1 MPANDIPRV
10 DRQHAEDAISEL
22 QAWAAHDRYRRVTCE
37 IAVGAILA
45 ALQSPPPREAA
56 IREPWGH
63 PDLIEGLGAAAANLR
78 TYEWGHDLAE
88 HCDTAAFLL
97 TEGPPSGEADAALW
111 TLVEEWTVAHREWMA
126 PHGHSLDG
134 PEYRRYDE
142 ARTALLAYR
151 PPSAPA
157 PAVTPTAKPR
167 VESCERCQMKLPE
180 HLGTYAIG
188 VRGGTAWRCA
198 ACQPIEGPSG
208 RLLRE
213 EVVNRR
219 KRHLAALASPPP
231 PETQP

>member
-1 MPANDIPRV
+1 MPANDIPQLVRSIEQIV
-10 DRQHAEDAISEL
+10 AEMGAAPD
-22 QAWAAHDRYRRVTCE
+22 AWAMGNVGPRVEAIRRWRQVARE
-37 IAVGAILA
+37 ALDGIDALA
-45 ALQSPPPREAA
+45 ALQSPPPREA
-56 IREPWGH
+56 
-63 PDLIEGLGAAAANLR
+63 
-78 TYEWGHDLAE
+78 
-88 HCDTAAFLL
+88 
-97 TEGPPSGEADAALW
+97 DAALW
-111 TLVEEWTVAHREWMA
+111 PLVEEWTVAHREWMA
-126 PHGHSLDG
+126 PGHPLDG